1 MLMIAQRRIA
11 EDETVTHK
19 TTIPLVGVVVVN
31 WNGSA
36 DTLRCVDSLRQSD
49 YGAVEIV
56 IVDNGSTDDS
66 VAAILS
72 AEPDTMLI
80 ETGQNLGYTGGHNAG
95 MRYFLERDAAYVL
108 LLNNDAVVAPNTIT
122 EMVKT
127 AQQWM
132 GLCFVGAEICMLE
145 KPDTVLS
152 AGGALHDGWRVE
164 HSGAG
169 ELSAFRPNRP
179 YVTEF
184 ISGCAILASR
194 DAVART
200 GLLDEEFFLY
210 YEDVEWSYR
219 ARQRG
224 VTLLVAPQALVWHP
238 DTHRRDNNS
247 QRVSYY
253 GTRNALL
260 FAHKHEL
267 GIWTWLALWLY
278 HVRMLVS
285 WTVRPRW
292 RHKRPQRDALWLA
305 MRDYLGGRFGRSD
318 RF

>member
-1 MLMIAQRRIA
+1 MITQPRPAK
-11 EDETVTHK
+11 DETMTHNQ
-19 TTIPLVGVVVVN
+19 TAPLVGVVVVN
-31 WNGSA
+31 WNRSD
-36 DTLRCVDSLRQSD
+36 DTLRCIASLRQSD

-56 IVDNGSTDDS
+56 VIDNASTDDS
-66 VAAILS
+66 VAVIHS
-72 AEPDTMLI
+72 AEPDIALI

-95 MRYFLERDAAYVL
+95 IRYFLERDASYVL
-108 LLNNDAVVAPNTIT
+108 LLNNDAVVAPDTIT
-122 EMVKT
+122 EMVKA
-127 AQQWM
+127 AQQWA
-132 GLCFVGAEICMLE
+132 GLCFVGAEICILE

-152 AGGALHDGWRVE
+152 AGGVLHDGWRVQ
-164 HSGAG
+164 HDGTG
-169 ELSAFRPNRP
+169 ELSAFRPNQP
-179 YVTEF
+179 YETEF
-184 ISGCAILASR
+184 LSGCAILASR
-194 DAVART
+194 DALART

-238 DTHRRDNNS
+238 DTRRRDVSS

-260 FAHKHEL
+260 FARKHGL
-267 GIWTWLALWLY
+267 GLRTRLALWFY
-278 HVRMLVS
+278 HVRMMVS

-305 MRDYLGGRFGRSD
+305 LRDYLGGRFGRSD
-318 RF
+318 RY